1 MGLKDVRRRLPIVT
15 SLPAPRSRGAFKAPT
30 GTVPRPGLAVW
41 ELTLACD
48 QKCIHCGP
56 RAGQRRER
64 ELSTEEALTL
74 VGQLAEAGVG
84 EVVLIGGEAYLRDD
98 FILVIR
104 AIREAGMDATMTT
117 GGYNLRPERA
127 EAMAE
132 AGIRSVSVSIDGLE
146 ASHDHVRATPKSWQ
160 RAFSAL
166 RNLRAAGV
174 RTSVNTQINARTRGE
189 LPELLELLALEGIHS
204 WQLQITVAHGN
215 AADHPEL
222 LLQPYMLLDLFT
234 TLDHVMTRAAALGIR
249 IWPAN
254 SLGYFGPLEQRLRG
268 QQKRSTGHWN
278 GCEAASR
285 GLGIESDGTI
295 KSCPSLGGPTNIGGR
310 FPERSF
316 AEIWAAATPFHD
328 MRERTVEDLWGYCR
342 GCYYADPCL
351 AGCTAVS
358 EPLFGRPGNNP
369 YCHHRALEMD
379 RQGLRERVEQVAS
392 APQTGFGT
400 GLFRLVREPKDP
412 DERRA
417 RGPVA
422 IEEPRSSRIVDPRGP
437 GRPLNA
443 AIAGVDEH

>member
-15 SLPAPRSRGAFKAPT
+15 DLPAPSSRAAFPARPGA
-30 GTVPRPGLAVW
+30 VPRPGLAVW
-41 ELTLACD
+41 EFTLACD

-56 RAGQRRER
+56 RAGQRRPQ
-64 ELSTEEALTL
+64 ELSTEEALRL
-74 VGQLAEAGVG
+74 VQELAAAGVG

-117 GGYNLRPERA
+117 GGYNLRPDRA

-146 ASHDHVRATPKSWQ
+146 RSHDHVRATANSWK
-160 RAFSAL
+160 RAFAAL
-166 RNLRAAGV
+166 RNLREAGV
-174 RTSVNTQINARTRGE
+174 GISVNTQINALTRSE
-189 LPELLELLALEGIHS
+189 LADLLELLAVEGIHS

-222 LLQPYMLLDLFT
+222 LLQPYMLLDLFE
-234 TLDHVMTRAAALGIR
+234 TLDHLMTRAAALGIR

-254 SLGYFGPLEQRLRG
+254 SLGYFGPLEGRLRG
-268 QQKRSTGHWN
+268 HQKRSTGHWN
-278 GCEAASR
+278 GCEAAKI

-295 KSCPSLGGPTNIGGR
+295 KSCPSLGGPTNTGGR
-310 FPERSF
+310 FPERPF
-316 AEIWAAATPFHD
+316 AEIWAGAPRFHD

-342 GCYYADPCL
+342 DCYYADPCL

-412 DERRA
+412 IERSR

-422 IEEPRSSRIVDPRGP
+422 IEEARSSRLLDPRGP
-437 GRPLNA
+437 GRPLDV
-443 AIAGVDEH
+443 AIVSGDEH